1 MSLPEASG
9 SPVSVLGGWQGLSE
23 PAPISKPCGGWKKNQ
38 AEMHQSVIRCAYT
51 GLMETTTTYT
61 ITLSRSV
68 FGDWDS
74 RGCIGNIEEC
84 NGFVDVIK
92 DNKQTVT
99 IMIDEEAMRYFLF
112 DLQTQ
117 LGIIESNNDGNT
129 GMKRS
134 FNNALAKL
142 QAAQPQQSPKRIA
155 QPKIDEPPMRYN
167 SMACFFR
174 ED

>member
-1 MSLPEASG
+1 
-9 SPVSVLGGWQGLSE
+9 
-23 PAPISKPCGGWKKNQ
+23 
-38 AEMHQSVIRCAYT
+38 
-51 GLMETTTTYT
+51 METNTTYT
-61 ITLSRSV
+61 ITLSRLV
-68 FGDWDS
+68 FGDWNS

-99 IMIDEEAMRYFLF
+99 ITIDEEAMRYFLF
-112 DLQTQ
+112 DVETQ
-117 LGIIESNNDGNT
+117 IGIIESNNDGNT

-155 QPKIDEPPMRYN
+155 QPKIDEPPVRYN
-167 SMACFFR
+167 MAYFFG